1 MRKKSCC
8 KCYEIIKNAKKE
20 MQNKA
25 ACDILCIN
33 HLYEVKDMK
42 KGLWIAVLSMGGVI
56 AAIGSALIAL
66 GVVGVK
72 QADDLDN
79 VKF

>member
-1 MRKKSCC
+1 
-8 KCYEIIKNAKKE
+8 
-20 MQNKA
+20 
-25 ACDILCIN
+25 
-33 HLYEVKDMK
+33 MK

-72 QADDLDN
+72 QKDDLDD

>member
-1 MRKKSCC
+1 
-8 KCYEIIKNAKKE
+8 
-20 MQNKA
+20 
-25 ACDILCIN
+25 
-33 HLYEVKDMK
+33 MK

-72 QADDLDN
+72 QADDLDE